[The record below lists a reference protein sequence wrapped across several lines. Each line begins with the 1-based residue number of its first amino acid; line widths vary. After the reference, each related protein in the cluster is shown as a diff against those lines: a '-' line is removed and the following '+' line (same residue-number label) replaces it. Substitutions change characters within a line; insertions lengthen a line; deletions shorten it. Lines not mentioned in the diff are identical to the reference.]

1 MEIQNNMHYIKGKL
15 VRVWLMDLE
24 VLVSK
29 MGHIFK
35 VLLIKVNLKMGFL
48 YLMIVVILLGIL
60 KTFKLQDKEYIKIF
74 RMVII
79 MKGNGKRI
87 YNMVMAYKNI
97 QIKMNL
103 MVILCMV
110 PNLDKEYINLQME
123 KYMKEHFIMV

>member
-1 MEIQNNMHYIKGKL
+1 MEIQNNMHYIKDKL

-48 YLMIVVILLGIL
+48 YLMTVVILLGIL
-60 KTFKLQDKEYIKIF
+60 KNFKLQDKEYIKIF
-74 RMVII
+74 KMVII
-79 MKGNGKRI
+79 MKDNGKRI
-87 YNMVMAYKNI
+87 CNMVMAYKNI

-103 MVILCMV
+103 MVILCMA
-110 PNLDKEYINLQME
+110 PNLKKEYINLQME
-123 KYMKEHFIMV
+123 RYIKELFIMV

>member
-1 MEIQNNMHYIKGKL
+1 MHYIKDKL

-48 YLMIVVILLGIL
+48 YLMTVVILLGIL
-60 KTFKLQDKEYIKIF
+60 KNFKLQDKEYIKIF
-74 RMVII
+74 KMVII
-79 MKGNGKRI
+79 MKDNGKRI
-87 YNMVMAYKNI
+87 CNMVMAYKNI

-103 MVILCMV
+103 MVILCMA
-110 PNLDKEYINLQME
+110 PNLKKEYINLQME
-123 KYMKEHFIMV
+123 RYIKELFIMV